1 VAQFSDDHD
10 DEDAFH
16 WAGDE
21 TSGREGARLPT
32 KGRDAVA
39 EPAGAGAPAVP
50 GLRSRPGSA
59 LALALFALLYLAL
72 TVGWIIAIGY
82 TGAGAV
88 PLLSEILWQFGEF
101 TALIAAPLWFGG
113 TVLLTRGSRLLVRAG
128 WLLLGLGV
136 LLPWP
141 LFPALVVGS

>member
-1 VAQFSDDHD
+1 MADIRDD
-10 DEDAFH
+10 DEEAFH

-32 KGRDAVA
+32 KDRDAVA
-39 EPAGAGAPAVP
+39 EPVETDAPARP
-50 GLRSRPGSA
+50 GPRSQPGSA
-59 LALALFALLYLAL
+59 LLLAVFALAYLAL
-72 TVGWIIAIGY
+72 TVGWIVAIGY

-101 TALIAAPLWFGG
+101 TAIIAAPLWFGA
-113 TVLLTRGSRLLVRAG
+113 TVLLTRGSRLIVRAG
-128 WLLLGLGV
+128 WLLLGLGL

>member
-1 VAQFSDDHD
+1 VAQRDD
-10 DEDAFH
+10 DEEAFH

-32 KGRDAVA
+32 KGPDAGVA
-39 EPAGAGAPAVP
+39 SSADGAPAIP

-59 LALALFALLYLAL
+59 LLLAVFALLYLAL

-101 TALIAAPLWFGG
+101 TAIIAAPLWFGA
-113 TVLLTRGSRLLVRAG
+113 TVLLTRGSRLLVRTG

-141 LFPALVVGS
+141 LFPALVVAS